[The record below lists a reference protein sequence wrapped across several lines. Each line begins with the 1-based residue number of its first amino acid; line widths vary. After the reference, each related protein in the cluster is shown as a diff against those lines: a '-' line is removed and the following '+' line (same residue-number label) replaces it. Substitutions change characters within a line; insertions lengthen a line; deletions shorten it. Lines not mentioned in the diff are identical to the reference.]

1 MKSIVQLLVQRI
13 GGSSKTQACVLTI
26 IGIGM
31 LISTNLAEVLEH
43 PVLREV
49 VQVAIILAGVLATA
63 LLFSPTSNGQRPS
76 ERSDD
81 AE

>member
-1 MKSIVQLLVQRI
+1 MKSTLQLFVQRI
-13 GGSSKTQACVLTI
+13 VGSSRTQACGLTM

-31 LISTNLAEVLEH
+31 LISTNFAEALEH

-49 VQVAIILAGVLATA
+49 VQVAIILAGVLGTA
-63 LLFSPTSNGQRPS
+63 LLFSPPSNGQRPG